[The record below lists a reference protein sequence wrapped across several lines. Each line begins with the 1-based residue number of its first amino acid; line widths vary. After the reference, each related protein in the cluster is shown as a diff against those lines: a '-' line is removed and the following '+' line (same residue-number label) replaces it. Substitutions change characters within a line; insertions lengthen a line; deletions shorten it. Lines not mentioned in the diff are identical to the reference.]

1 MKRLCCDT
9 GRYRAALAAKKK
21 REQFQVSLGCVPVVC
36 VSVFVCVCLCI
47 CLSLCVHE
55 NMYLCTH
62 CLLCATNCSCAPQ
75 SVTITCMP
83 PFTTLLCVELN
94 FFQSLSSF
102 QYLTLY
108 QHLCT
113 CVDIAFC
120 QPRLACSYVQSHL
133 VCAV

>member
-1 MKRLCCDT
+1 MWLMNDT
-9 GRYRAALAAKKK
+9 GRYRAAPTAKKK
-21 REQFQVSLGCVPVVC
+21 REPFHVSLGCVPVVC
-36 VSVFVCVCLCI
+36 VSIFVCVCLCI

-55 NMYLCTH
+55 SMYLCTQ

-94 FFQSLSSF
+94 FFQSFFLSIFNSLSTLV
-102 QYLTLY
+102 YLCGYCFLSTSA
-108 QHLCT
+108 
-113 CVDIAFC
+113 CVLI
-120 QPRLACSYVQSHL
+120 QSHL

>member
-9 GRYRAALAAKKK
+9 GRYRAALAAEKK

-94 FFQSLSSF
+94 FFQSLSSY

-108 QHLCT
+108 QHLCGY
-113 CVDIAFC
+113 CFLSASLSVFI
-120 QPRLACSYVQSHL
+120 QSHL